1 MADLLTVEQAAKQC
15 GVSARTL
22 RRANKAGKLHFCRL
36 GQGPKTDRIRP
47 QDLDAFIESCQS
59 RNGRTEAIRYL
70 SPSPVASRLE
80 SLIGD
85 GRTRTRRRII
95 AQARDIAAGR
105 EPNRTIEDALER
117 WLTDHVPRLRSARKV
132 INHCR
137 MLLPYIRNRPISD
150 IPKVW
155 AEIKAKEQAK
165 APATVNH
172 KGRILRQIG
181 NAARHPSLATL
192 VFQVSGLC
200 TTSAL
205 SSSILS
211 R

>member
-85 GRTRTRRRII
+85 GRTRTRAKSKDASSPKPATLRLVV
-95 AQARDIAAGR
+95 
-105 EPNRTIEDALER
+105 NRTE
-117 WLTDHVPRLRSARKV
+117 PLRTR
-132 INHCR
+132 
-137 MLLPYIRNRPISD
+137 
-150 IPKVW
+150 
-155 AEIKAKEQAK
+155 
-165 APATVNH
+165 
-172 KGRILRQIG
+172 
-181 NAARHPSLATL
+181 
-192 VFQVSGLC
+192 
-200 TTSAL
+200 
-205 SSSILS
+205 
-211 R
+211 